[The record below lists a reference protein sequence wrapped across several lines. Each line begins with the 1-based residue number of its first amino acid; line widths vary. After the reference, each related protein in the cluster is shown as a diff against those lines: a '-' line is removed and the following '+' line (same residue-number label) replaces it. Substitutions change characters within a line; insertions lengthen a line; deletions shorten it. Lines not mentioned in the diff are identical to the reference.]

1 MQAVEKLIS
10 RMRKDSGIHI
20 LVQEEWEHS
29 DLPPNLEMHIFRI
42 VQEAMNNIRKHS
54 NAKNV
59 RLMFRCNEH
68 GDHHILIEND
78 GLGFETPNESDH
90 PGKHVGLSIMSER
103 ANYLGG
109 ELRVESDI
117 DEGTRIELNFTY
129 SSDTDHDPLQRLSEI
144 RS

>member
-1 MQAVEKLIS
+1 
-10 RMRKDSGIHI
+10 
-20 LVQEEWEHS
+20 
-29 DLPPNLEMHIFRI
+29 MHIFRI

-54 NAKNV
+54 NAQHV
-59 RLMFRCNEH
+59 RLMFRCEEN
-68 GDHHILIEND
+68 GHHRILIEND
-78 GLGFETPNESDH
+78 GRGFKMPTESEH

-109 ELRVESDI
+109 DLRVESDP

-144 RS
+144 SS